1 MATDYADLGFK
12 VDSRGLLVA
21 DKRLESVT
29 KSGEKTEKQ
38 IGELDKS
45 FLSLRGAVGLASA
58 SLVSFGVGNKILETA
73 RNFDI
78 FMAQLKTATGDIATA
93 RAEFENLSKF
103 AASTPFDLGQSI
115 DGFVKLK
122 NLGLDPSIGSL
133 KSYGN
138 TASAMGKSL
147 NQMIEAVA
155 DASTNE
161 FERLKEFGIK
171 SSQQGDRVT
180 FTFRGVETTVLK
192 SSEAI
197 QGYLLNIGNVDFA
210 GAMQDRAESLDGALS
225 NLGDS
230 WDGLFRAISSNGVGS
245 LIHDNVMTATSA
257 LDYLAENIEALES
270 SFEFLLYAGA
280 GYATFMGGKY
290 VASTLAAVSANQT
303 QLASQAILDA
313 GYKKSVAAKLAGDE
327 AKIASEL
334 ALTQVQRA
342 AITQQILRTKSESTL
357 TLLRAE
363 QTRVTARMATAE
375 AALSAAS
382 ARTAAASGAATA
394 ASALATRA
402 LAAQTASAMVTTGA
416 MNALG
421 VATRFALGPWGLL
434 IGAIGAAATVFVT
447 SKNQAD
453 QLNEIIEKQKG
464 AVSGLANGYEKLNK
478 VGQAR
483 YWQQSNSVLA
493 ENLNRLQQ
501 INAQISKN
509 EQSMST
515 GDSSTRQVMR
525 EINKRLSNEAQG
537 LIAANDELRK
547 TQQELFSKNMPD
559 QWIDPSAGDSTN
571 STTKEINKQLA
582 SLQQMQ
588 KEVGMTSDQL
598 FVFREQQKS
607 IANKD
612 LPATTAQI
620 TSMAESI
627 AKLNRDADFTNL
639 IKSLDDLSKQQSM
652 HADEYE
658 VYTAKMKAI
667 EAGMTG
673 EQVSQIEDRIRAV
686 QRERREL
693 QNASDYQDW
702 ISSVESAVD
711 QLSPLQEEI
720 IDIWQAML
728 GGKLSEDV
736 GQKRI
741 KQIEDQMKSLSK
753 SASNPF
759 EQMTGGAKEALSAM
773 SGMFESGSKDA
784 KKLAVAMSALNLV
797 QAVGAVLNQ
806 GTGDPYTAF
815 GRMAS
820 MAAMVASL
828 GMSIGG
834 LSGGFE
840 DKSQAAQDS
849 QGLNSWGDKSESIAK
864 ASEITA
870 SATDKLVGI
879 NTKMLSALRTMQQG
893 ILAASGLIARG
904 ARQNTIDTPQF
915 TSGNIYKDMGINP
928 KLGSIFDAAS
938 LGSVGFLF
946 GGPIGAGI
954 GAIFGS
960 MLGNLL
966 GGKSS
971 VVNDGIRIVGGKI
984 NDLIDSVT
992 VQAFQDVEYKKW
1004 RFGSTKSHRE
1014 LMDIS
1019 STVGGQ
1025 ISLVFESMRDSVAAG
1040 AETLGYSQSYIE
1052 SAINDFKVATTEIS
1066 LKGLSAENQQ
1076 KEIEA
1081 VFSSI
1086 FDNLAGS
1093 VIPFIDKFQIVGE
1106 GLGETLAR
1114 VATQVAVTEEAALR
1128 FGITFG
1134 NKMANP
1140 EAFAMAA
1147 DNLAMLTGGVDE
1159 LASKVSSF
1167 TKFADEA
1174 TQIEIA
1180 QNDLTRAL
1188 SEVGLTL
1195 PGSTQGMWDLMSSL
1209 DGTTEAGR
1217 EQIASLLNLQDSA
1230 MGYYQML
1237 ERQNEQYKNLSSSLR
1252 GIISNTYGLSQ
1263 AASEASLDAALAAA
1277 RLGDFSLALGGN
1289 FSGAMPSMSEFS
1301 SFADFAYEQAVTAN
1315 KLEELAGL
1323 SDNQISVDER
1333 QLSELEKINESLR
1346 GSYQTKENKDA
1357 LIEAIKELSRNQQL
1371 ANSELAEM
1379 KRQSMKQS
1387 SALSVLATN

>member
-1 MATDYADLGFK
+1 
-12 VDSRGLLVA
+12 
-21 DKRLESVT
+21 
-29 KSGEKTEKQ
+29 
-38 IGELDKS
+38 
-45 FLSLRGAVGLASA
+45 
-58 SLVSFGVGNKILETA
+58 
-73 RNFDI
+73 
-78 FMAQLKTATGDIATA
+78 
-93 RAEFENLSKF
+93 
-103 AASTPFDLGQSI
+103 
-115 DGFVKLK
+115 
-122 NLGLDPSIGSL
+122 
-133 KSYGN
+133 
-138 TASAMGKSL
+138 
-147 NQMIEAVA
+147 
-155 DASTNE
+155 
-161 FERLKEFGIK
+161 
-171 SSQQGDRVT
+171 
-180 FTFRGVETTVLK
+180 
-192 SSEAI
+192 
-197 QGYLLNIGNVDFA
+197 
-210 GAMQDRAESLDGALS
+210 
-225 NLGDS
+225 
-230 WDGLFRAISSNGVGS
+230 
-245 LIHDNVMTATSA
+245 
-257 LDYLAENIEALES
+257 
-270 SFEFLLYAGA
+270 
-280 GYATFMGGKY
+280 
-290 VASTLAAVSANQT
+290 
-303 QLASQAILDA
+303 
-313 GYKKSVAAKLAGDE
+313 
-327 AKIASEL
+327 
-334 ALTQVQRA
+334 
-342 AITQQILRTKSESTL
+342 
-357 TLLRAE
+357 
-363 QTRVTARMATAE
+363 
-375 AALSAAS
+375 
-382 ARTAAASGAATA
+382 
-394 ASALATRA
+394 
-402 LAAQTASAMVTTGA
+402 
-416 MNALG
+416 
-421 VATRFALGPWGLL
+421 
-434 IGAIGAAATVFVT
+434 
-447 SKNQAD
+447 
-453 QLNEIIEKQKG
+453 
-464 AVSGLANGYEKLNK
+464 
-478 VGQAR
+478 
-483 YWQQSNSVLA
+483 
-493 ENLNRLQQ
+493 
-501 INAQISKN
+501 
-509 EQSMST
+509 
-515 GDSSTRQVMR
+515 MR
-525 EINKRLSNEAQG
+525 EINERLSNEAQG

-559 QWIDPSAGDSTN
+559 QWIDPSTADNTS
-571 STTKEINKQLA
+571 SATKEINKQLA
-582 SLQQMQ
+582 SLQQLQ
-588 KEVGMTSDQL
+588 KEAGMTSDQL

-620 TSMAESI
+620 TSMSESI
-627 AKLNRDADFTNL
+627 VKLNRDADFTNL

-741 KQIEDQMKSLSK
+741 KQIEDQIKSLSK
-753 SASNPF
+753 AASNPF

-784 KKLAVAMSALNLV
+784 KKMAVAMAALNLV

-893 ILAASGLIARG
+893 ILAASGLIARDV
-904 ARQNTIDTPQF
+904 TIPQADV
-915 TSGNIYKDMGINP
+915 SGKLIDFNKFRIDPLENILPSFMTDFIGKAI
-928 KLGSIFDAAS
+928 
-938 LGSVGFLF
+938 
-946 GGPIGAGI
+946 GG
-954 GAIFGS
+954 
-960 MLGNLL
+960 LL
-966 GGKSS
+966 SGKSS
-971 VVNDGIRIVGGKI
+971 VVNDGVRIVGGKI
-984 NDLIDSVT
+984 DDLINSVT
-992 VQAFQDVEYKKW
+992 VQAFQDVQYKKW
-1004 RFGSTKSHRE
+1004 RWGSTKSHRE

-1052 SAINDFKVATTEIS
+1052 SAINNFKIATTEIS
-1066 LKGLSAENQQ
+1066 LKGLSAEDQQ

-1086 FDNLAGS
+1086 FDNLAES

-1114 VATQVAVTEEAALR
+1114 VATQVVVTEEAALR

-1134 NKMANP
+1134 SKMANP

-1159 LASKVSSF
+1159 LASKISSF

-1195 PGSTQGMWDLMSSL
+1195 PSSTQGMWDLMSSL
-1209 DGTTEAGR
+1209 NGTTEAGR
-1217 EQIASLLNLQDSA
+1217 EQIAALLNLQDSA

-1237 ERQNEQYKNLSSSLR
+1237 ERQNDQYKNLSSSLR

-1289 FSGAMPSMSEFS
+1289 FSSAMPSMSDFS

-1346 GSYQTKENKDA
+1346 DSYQPKENQDA
-1357 LIEAIKELSRNQQL
+1357 LIKAIEELSRNQQL
-1371 ANSELAEM
+1371 TNSELAEM